1 MVALSPSACEELGL
15 ELSDEDRKRPYVEM
29 SGRKG
34 LGVKADD
41 LISRLE
47 ADALAEVK
55 TRHPDLS
62 EPEQRDTAHAIAV
75 GALRYF
81 LLKFTRNSVIA
92 FDFKEALSFEGETGP
107 YCQYAAVRANS
118 IFRKLAAADADAH
131 EVSTGSD
138 SDRVT
143 SFDNKQ
149 AVTKV
154 FEAEAGD
161 EIWSL
166 LMLAARLTS
175 IATKFHHQPRL
186 RRPWSRL
193 AYYRS

>member
-34 LGVKADD
+34 LGVKADE
-41 LISRLE
+41 LINRLE
-47 ADALAEVK
+47 TDALAEVK
-55 TRHPDLS
+55 TRHPDLQ
-62 EPEQRDTAHAIAV
+62 EPEQKDTAHAIAV

-118 IFRKLAAADADAH
+118 IFRKLDEQTAAGKPDPMV
-131 EVSTGSD
+131 EP
-138 SDRVT
+138 
-143 SFDNKQ
+143 KQ
-149 AVTKV
+149 DVAKILDG
-154 FEAEAGD
+154 EDGN

-166 LMLAARLTS
+166 LMLAG
-175 IATKFHHQPRL
+175 
-186 RRPWSRL
+186 
-193 AYYRS
+193 